1 MLSLTDL
8 LKKSKNQTENGGKQ
22 FSKDEKI
29 KCPSCGK
36 EEYKTAIREKKMVC
50 PFCGHHYRINA
61 RTRIKQVFDKGSF
74 SELFAN
80 VVASDP
86 LEFKGYKRRLEMAKR
101 DSGEK
106 EGVICGTATLNRI
119 KCAVFVMEPGFMMGS
134 MGSALGEKVSRL
146 FEYALENHLPVIGF
160 TASGG
165 ARMQEGI
172 LSLMQMAKVSG
183 AVKKHSNGGGLYIC
197 VLTNPT
203 TGGVTASF
211 AMLGDIIIAEPNA
224 VVGFAGRRVIEST
237 MKKTLPDDFQK
248 SEFVLEHG
256 FIDKIVEREE
266 LPMTLA
272 RILNLHREVL

>member
-1 MLSLTDL
+1 MLSLTEL
-8 LKKSKNQTENGGKQ
+8 LKKSKNTIENGGRQ
-22 FSKDEKI
+22 FSRDEKV
-29 KCPSCGK
+29 KCPACGK
-36 EEYKTAIREKKMVC
+36 EEYRNTIKENNMVC
-50 PFCGHHYRINA
+50 PFCEHHYKISA
-61 RTRIKQVFDKGSF
+61 RTRIRQVFDKDSF
-74 SELFAN
+74 HELFDNIESA
-80 VVASDP
+80 DP
-86 LEFKGYKRRLEMAKR
+86 LEFKGYKRRIEKAR
-101 DSGEK
+101 ISSGEK
-106 EGVICGTATLNRI
+106 EGVVCGTASLNKV

-134 MGSALGEKVSRL
+134 MGSALGEKVCRL
-146 FEYALENHLPVIGF
+146 FEYACENHLPVIGF

-183 AVKKHSNGGGLYIC
+183 AVKKHSNAGGLYIC

-237 MKKTLPDDFQK
+237 MKKSLPDDFQK

-256 FIDKIVEREE
+256 FIDKIVDRRE
-266 LPMTLA
+266 LSMTLG
-272 RILNLHREVL
+272 RILNLHREVI

>member
-1 MLSLTDL
+1 MSRLTDL
-8 LKKSKNQTENGGKQ
+8 LKKSKNTIENGGRQ
-22 FSKDEKI
+22 YYSEEKV

-36 EEYKTAIREKKMVC
+36 EEYKTTIRESRMVC
-50 PFCGHHYRINA
+50 PFCGHHYKISARKRI
-61 RTRIKQVFDKGSF
+61 RQIFDKDSF
-74 SELFAN
+74 TELFGN
-80 VVASDP
+80 VESADP
-86 LEFKGYKRRLEMAKR
+86 LEFKGYKRRLEKAR
-101 DSGEK
+101 VLTGET
-106 EGVICGTATLNRI
+106 EGVVCGTASLNKI

-134 MGSALGEKVSRL
+134 MGSALGEKVCRL
-146 FEYALENHLPVIGF
+146 FEYACENHLPVIGF

-183 AVKKHSNGGGLYIC
+183 SVKKHSNAGGLYIC

-211 AMLGDIIIAEPNA
+211 AMLGDIIIAEPDA

-237 MKKTLPDDFQK
+237 MKKSLPDDFQK

-256 FIDKIVEREE
+256 FIDKIVDRRE
-266 LPMTLA
+266 LPMTLG
-272 RILNLHREVL
+272 RILNLHREVI